1 MSKSIAI
8 TGEDILNHLKL
19 SLQIP
24 EVIQGIMSR
33 KIIINAALKAGIKVE
48 NQELQKAAN
57 TIRLLQ
63 GLHRAEETFTWLEKH
78 CLSVDKFEETAYLSL
93 ISQKL
98 ISHLFS
104 EKVEPYFHQNK
115 WDYVG
120 VVMYEIMLDDPDLAM
135 KLFSAIENKKISF
148 YEVAHQYIQDQEL
161 RRRGGYRGVLYRQD
175 LKPEIAAAVFAA
187 RPPQMIKPIITSEGI
202 YLIFVEEIL
211 QAELDCQLRSKILL
225 RLFEEWVKQQVKSVE
240 VVNNF

>member
-104 EKVEPYFHQNK
+104 EKVEPYFNQNK

>member
-78 CLSVDKFEETAYLSL
+78 CLSVDKFEETAYLIL

-104 EKVEPYFHQNK
+104 EKVEPYFNQNK

>member
-33 KIIINAALKAGIKVE
+33 KIIINAALEAGIKVE
-48 NQELQKAAN
+48 TQELHKAAN

-63 GLHRAEETFTWLEKH
+63 GLHTAEETFTWLEKH

-104 EKVEPYFHQNK
+104 EKVEPYFNQNK

>member
-33 KIIINAALKAGIKVE
+33 KIIINAALEAGIKVE
-48 NQELQKAAN
+48 TQELQKAAN

-63 GLHRAEETFTWLEKH
+63 GLHTAEETFTWLEKH

-104 EKVEPYFHQNK
+104 EKVEPYFNQNK

>member
-33 KIIINAALKAGIKVE
+33 KIIINAALEAGIKVE
-48 NQELQKAAN
+48 TQELQKAAN

-63 GLHRAEETFTWLEKH
+63 GLHTAEETFTWLEKH

-104 EKVEPYFHQNK
+104 EKVEPYFNQNK

-135 KLFSAIENKKISF
+135 KLFSAIEKKKISF

>member
-63 GLHRAEETFTWLEKH
+63 GLHTAEETFTWLEKH

-104 EKVEPYFHQNK
+104 EKVEPYFNQNK

>member
-24 EVIQGIMSR
+24 EIIQGIMSR